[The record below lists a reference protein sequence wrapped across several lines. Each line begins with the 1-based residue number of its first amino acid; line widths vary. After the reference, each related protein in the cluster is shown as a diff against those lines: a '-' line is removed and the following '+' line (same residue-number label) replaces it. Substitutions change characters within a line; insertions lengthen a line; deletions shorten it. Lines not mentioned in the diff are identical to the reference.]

1 MKYLWTTMHVKN
13 LEESIAFYEEVVGL
27 KLEHRFPAG
36 PGTEIAFMKSE
47 GTETKVELL
56 CRADFDGRRED
67 AALSLGFETKD
78 LDGKMAELKAKGYA
92 VSDVISPNPKSRFF
106 FRKGPQWHRYSV
118 CRRVKE
124 YVNREN
130 SSRKQENRRAGIT
143 LQSS

>member
-1 MKYLWTTMHVKN
+1 MKYLWTTMHVKD

-56 CRADFDGRRED
+56 CRGDFDGRRED

-78 LDGKMAELKAKGYA
+78 LDGKMAELKAMGYA
-92 VSDVISPNPKSRFF
+92 VGDVISPNPKSRFF
-106 FRKGPQWHRYSV
+106 F
-118 CRRVKE
+118 VKDP
-124 YVNREN
+124 N
-130 SSRKQENRRAGIT
+130 GIDI
-143 LQSS
+143 QFVEE

>member
-27 KLEHRFPAG
+27 QLEHRFPAG

-92 VSDVISPNPKSRFF
+92 VLT
-106 FRKGPQWHRYSV
+106 Q
-118 CRRVKE
+118 
-124 YVNREN
+124 
-130 SSRKQENRRAGIT
+130 RAGFF
-143 LQSS
+143 S

>member
-1 MKYLWTTMHVKN
+1 MKN
-13 LEESIAFYEEVVGL
+13 EV
-27 KLEHRFPAG
+27 FMD
-36 PGTEIAFMKSE
+36 EIAFMKSE

-106 FRKGPQWHRYSV
+106 F
-118 CRRVKE
+118 VKDP
-124 YVNREN
+124 N
-130 SSRKQENRRAGIT
+130 GIDI
-143 LQSS
+143 QFVEE

>member
-56 CRADFDGRRED
+56 CRADLTDAERMPPYPWALKRR
-67 AALSLGFETKD
+67 
-78 LDGKMAELKAKGYA
+78 
-92 VSDVISPNPKSRFF
+92 I
-106 FRKGPQWHRYSV
+106 
-118 CRRVKE
+118 
-124 YVNREN
+124 
-130 SSRKQENRRAGIT
+130 
-143 LQSS
+143 